1 VIQLKEKLNSLQIQI
16 EQVPEAKG
24 NCDTDRDEKELQLQ
38 NEVSAMQEMLGTLTE
53 QKLQFTMEVS
63 CC

>member
-1 VIQLKEKLNSLQIQI
+1 MQMKEKLNSLQIQI
-16 EQVPEAKG
+16 EQDPKAKG
-24 NCDTDRDEKELQLQ
+24 SCDTDRTEKELQLQ
-38 NEVSAMQEMLGTLTE
+38 NEVSAMQEMLSTLTE